1 MKLTGL
7 DGKNALVTGAS
18 KGIGK
23 SIAGVLSGS
32 GVRVI
37 CCARNE
43 NILSKAC
50 SEIEKGGGA
59 VLPVR
64 ADVSSPSDRKQ
75 LIERSVS
82 EFGGID
88 FLINNAGIHMERAAI
103 ELSDE
108 ELLQAMEV
116 NFFSMFSLSRDIA
129 RQMIARGGGK
139 IINIGSFWGQL
150 GVRKQLPYCVSK
162 GAIEAMTRCLA
173 VEWARYNIQV
183 NTVAPGHIMTDI
195 SKAALEDEK
204 LRNEIL
210 RRIPARRVGDP
221 EEVAYLVAF
230 LCSQESNYLTGHIY
244 YIDGGQLISW

>member
-7 DGKNALVTGAS
+7 DGKTALITGAS

-23 SIAGVLSGS
+23 SIAGVLADS
-32 GVRVI
+32 GVRLI

-43 NILSKAC
+43 SILLQAC
-50 SEIEKGGGA
+50 SEIEKGGGTA
-59 VLPVR
+59 VPVR
-64 ADVSSPSDRKQ
+64 ADVASPSDRKH
-75 LIERSVS
+75 LIEQSIS

-88 FLINNAGIHMERAAI
+88 FLVNNAGVHKEKAAI

-108 ELLQAMEV
+108 ELLQTMQI

-129 RQMIARGGGK
+129 RQMIARQGGK
-139 IINIGSFWGQL
+139 IINLGSFWGQL
-150 GVRKQLPYCVSK
+150 GVRKQLPYCISK

-195 SKAALEDEK
+195 SKAALENEK
-204 LRNEIL
+204 IRNDIL
-210 RRIPARRVGDP
+210 RRIPARRVGNP

-230 LCSQESNYLTGHIY
+230 LCSQESNYITGHIY

>member
-7 DGKNALVTGAS
+7 DGKTALITGAS

-23 SIAGVLSGS
+23 SIAEVLADS
-32 GVRVI
+32 GVRLI

-43 NILSKAC
+43 RILSQAC
-50 SEIEKGGGA
+50 SEIEKSGGTA
-59 VLPVR
+59 VPVR
-64 ADVSSPSDRKQ
+64 ADVASPSDRQ
-75 LIERSVS
+75 HLIERSVS

-88 FLINNAGIHMERAAI
+88 FLINNAGVHKEKAAM

-108 ELLQAMEV
+108 ELLQTMQI

-129 RQMIARGGGK
+129 RQMIARQGGK
-139 IINIGSFWGQL
+139 IINLGSFWGQL
-150 GVRKQLPYCVSK
+150 GVRKQLPYCISK
-162 GAIEAMTRCLA
+162 GAVEAMTRCLA
-173 VEWARYNIQV
+173 VEWARHNIQV

-195 SKAALEDEK
+195 SKAVLENEK
-204 LRNEIL
+204 IRNEIL
-210 RRIPARRVGDP
+210 RRIPARRVGNP

-230 LCSQESNYLTGHIY
+230 LCSQESNYITGHIY